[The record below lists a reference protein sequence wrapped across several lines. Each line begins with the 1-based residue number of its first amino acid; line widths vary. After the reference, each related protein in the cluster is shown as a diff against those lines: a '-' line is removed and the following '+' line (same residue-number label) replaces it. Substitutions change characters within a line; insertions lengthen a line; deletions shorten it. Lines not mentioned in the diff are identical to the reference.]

1 MPFEYTTAVS
11 KFWGANPQVPDG
23 PAKNAPLWRKVF
35 DRLLALR
42 DGVLGRLEWSGDFA
56 VSGSA
61 ANNFTVTLGAISCAW
76 VIDGSSNYVPLAYAG
91 GTIDQTA
98 VQGGGGTLG
107 AAVDWWH
114 VYIYSNGGSAAFEIS
129 QTAPSDNLVFKSGD
143 NTRRYLGRFRTN
155 ASGVPL
161 AVRAR
166 RGRYV
171 YREHQQIL
179 SGGTDGTATN
189 VYVRPVGTTEESL
202 VPAGVLLAQIEF
214 SVTGP
219 STAGQT
225 GTGVLYGGGDSS
237 EEAFTM
243 TVQEL
248 DGTAVTDRAV
258 IDLELNASYQITYQ
272 VTASGGSASA
282 SAWCRG
288 WYE

>member
-129 QTAPSDNLVFKSGD
+129 QTAPTGNRVFKTGD

-155 ASGVPL
+155 GSGVPL
-161 AVRAR
+161 AVTAAR
-166 RGRYV
+166 GHYL
-171 YREHQQIL
+171 YRVDQAVKL
-179 SGGTDGTATN
+179 SGNDTSRTA
-189 VYVRPVGTTEESL
+189 VIVRPDSTTEESL
-202 VPAGVLLAQIEF
+202 IPTDVKLARMYFQYDAQ
-214 SVTGP
+214 S
-219 STAGQT
+219 
-225 GTGVLYGGGDSS
+225 GGDRTLSIYNANTSTVSTTLAGKNVGAAQTIQAEMMVEVDSS
-237 EEAFTM
+237 QQFAYATSSGASTM
-243 TVQEL
+243 
-248 DGTAVTDRAV
+248 
-258 IDLELNASYQITYQ
+258 NAY
-272 VTASGGSASA
+272 
-282 SAWCRG
+282 CRG
-288 WYE
+288 WVE

>member
-1 MPFEYTTAVS
+1 MGFSYSSVVS
-11 KFWGANPQVPDG
+11 KIWGGTPVIPDG
-23 PAKNAPLWRKVF
+23 PAKNAPLWRKVY
-35 DRLLALR
+35 DTLLGLR
-42 DGVLGRLEWSGDFA
+42 DAVLGTLLWSGDFA

-61 ANNFTVTLGAISCAW
+61 ANNFTVTLGAISCAL
-76 VIDGSSNYVPLAYAG
+76 VYDSTNYVPLAYAG

-98 VQGGGGTLG
+98 IEGGGGTLG

-114 VYIYSNGGSAAFEIS
+114 VYVYSSGGSAAFEIS